1 MTHDVLTFIGRF
13 QPFHNGHK
21 AVVDEALT
29 KAEKVALVIGSDQQP
44 RYARNPWTTQ
54 ERIDMIT
61 AVYPDEVASGRLHF
75 CPQVDHTYNLDRW
88 IGGIQSSAV
97 TVAQKTHNM
106 GIIGHSKDASSFYL
120 KAFPTWENIE
130 AANVEGINATDIR
143 KDYLENE
150 DWQTRWS
157 EKLPEEVL
165 HWLEDWQDST
175 GFEQVAQEH
184 ALLKKYKKQFI
195 RPSDKEIRKF
205 AVNNGMADY
214 ISADVK
220 MLNDFADAYCPK
232 YPPVFYTADAVV
244 VQAGHILLVKRG
256 GFPGQGLW
264 ALPGGFVNETED
276 SRVAAI
282 RELREETR
290 LAVPQPVL
298 NGSITESREFSD
310 PYRSQR
316 GRTVTMAYKF
326 ELSDNNGGGLP
337 KVKGA
342 DDAVKAVWVPISELR
357 RDKMFEDHYD
367 IIECMVGL

>member
-29 KAEKVALVIGSDQQP
+29 KAKKVALVIGSDQQP

-61 AVYPDEVASGRLHF
+61 AVYPDEVASGRIHF

-88 IGGIQSSAV
+88 IGGIQSSAMAVSQKPFNPDPV
-97 TVAQKTHNM
+97 TM
-106 GIIGHSKDASSFYL
+106 GLIGHSKDASSFYL
-120 KAFPTWENIE
+120 KAFPTWDNIE
-130 AANVEGINATDIR
+130 VANVEGINATDFR
-143 KDYLENE
+143 KDFFE
-150 DWQTRWS
+150 DYSWFSKWYDKVPS
-157 EKLPEEVL
+157 AVM
-165 HWLEDWQDST
+165 HWLNTWRMSDEFFT
-175 GFEQVAQEH
+175 VEAEH
-184 ALLKKYKKQFI
+184 AFLKKYKQQFTA
-195 RPSDKEIRKF
+195 PTDEEIVTAAKGF
-205 AVNNGMADY
+205 IGVEN
-214 ISADVK
+214 ILK
-220 MLNDFADAYCPK
+220 DFRAKYTTP

-298 NGSITESREFSD
+298 NGSITSFREFSD

-326 ELSDNNGGGLP
+326 ELSDNNGEGLP
-337 KVKGA
+337 KVKGS
-342 DDAVKAVWVPISELR
+342 DDAVKAVWVPISQLR
-357 RDKMFEDHYD
+357 RAAMFEDHYD
-367 IIECMVGL
+367 IIECLVGL